1 LIAERQEHLMK
12 FDRYFL
18 FALAGLLGFMLVA
31 GIFFTGLAHIVL
43 TFFSPSQIE
52 MVRVITIID

>member
-1 LIAERQEHLMK
+1 MK